1 MRQQWRCD
9 DGGVLDVPARAVP
22 AVEHQS
28 AAARHEQHMALSARL
43 QQQPPKEQT
52 PDERHE
58 EAQADSRHGESDR
71 KRRATSTDATTTD
84 HLPQAKHAR
93 TGPTHA
99 QEAQEVSSA
108 AGERCDAT
116 QEHSSSPRKKR
127 SLDQWSLHSGIG
139 SEFVGSTA
147 AHHGAAAA
155 AAGPSS
161 PHEQREQREAAAAS
175 ACTLAASRRT
185 STRDSKLVCHQGTG
199 VKTHARTYTCARGAY
214 KKVSTDVCD
223 PRTSDTGAETATNT
237 GRRTDA
243 HLVFGES
250 ARELYEDTVGRWHTR
265 PRFGDRWVT
274 PCVVGGVGCGAG
286 GGASWR
292 ARARGGWGDVE

>member
-1 MRQQWRCD
+1 MATATEHVAGKNGTARNGNASVGSGSNQSEPGTTSSAKRSRAATTGMMMGNSSDEGEQCRDAANHMRQQWRCD

-28 AAARHEQHMALSARL
+28 TSARHEQPMALSARM
-43 QQQPPKEQT
+43 QQQHPKEQT

-71 KRRATSTDATTTD
+71 KRRATLTDATTTD

-108 AGERCDAT
+108 AGERCDTT

-127 SLDQWSLHSGIG
+127 SLDQWSLHSGTG

-223 PRTSDTGAETATNT
+223 PHTSNT
-237 GRRTDA
+237 G
-243 HLVFGES
+243 
-250 ARELYEDTVGRWHTR
+250 
-265 PRFGDRWVT
+265 
-274 PCVVGGVGCGAG
+274 
-286 GGASWR
+286 
-292 ARARGGWGDVE
+292 VE

>member
-1 MRQQWRCD
+1 M
-9 DGGVLDVPARAVP
+9 
-22 AVEHQS
+22 
-28 AAARHEQHMALSARL
+28 
-43 QQQPPKEQT
+43 
-52 PDERHE
+52 
-58 EAQADSRHGESDR
+58 
-71 KRRATSTDATTTD
+71 KRRATSSDITKAE
-84 HLPQAKHAR
+84 HLPRAKHAR
-93 TGPTHA
+93 TEPPHA

-127 SLDQWSLHSGIG
+127 SLDQLSLHSGTG

-199 VKTHARTYTCARGAY
+199 AKTHACAYTCARGAY

-223 PRTSDTGAETATNT
+223 PHTSGTGAETATNT

-250 ARELYEDTVGRWHTR
+250 ARELYEDTVGRWHKR
-265 PRFGDRWVT
+265 PRFGD
-274 PCVVGGVGCGAG
+274 G
-286 GGASWR
+286 
-292 ARARGGWGDVE
+292 